1 MTKAPFRQNFRVY
14 TRDRAA
20 LSRAEP
26 SRAARQAALTVRRIT
41 RLHSSPR
48 ACGNFIGRRAMREIR
63 ARDYLFSFSFRRFE
77 RQFVLERHTDIREG
91 D

>member
-14 TRDRAA
+14 ARDRAA

-26 SRAARQAALTVRRIT
+26 SRAARQAALTVQRIT
-41 RLHSSPR
+41 LRSSPR
-48 ACGNFIGRRAMREIR
+48 ACGKFIGRRTVREIR

-77 RQFVLERHTDIREG
+77 RQFVLERHTDVREG